1 METLRTPWWYS
12 PDVFFDL
19 TGETQRGWAREGA
32 ARYRAAHPERYGKGD
47 TPSVTPSKSVTASH
61 RSVTKS
67 VTSGKKSVT
76 SVTPERHSVTESVT
90 ESVTSKK
97 DKTAER
103 TRRWRE
109 KQRTAPE

>member
-1 METLRTPWWYS
+1 MAETLRKPSWWS
-12 PDVFFDL
+12 PDVEFDI
-19 TGETQRGWAREGA
+19 TGKTQLEWAKAGA
-32 ARYRAAHPERYGKGD
+32 AEYRELHPERYG
-47 TPSVTPSKSVTASH
+47 ASPAASP
-61 RSVTKS
+61 SVTKS

-90 ESVTSKK
+90 ESVTKK

-109 KQRTAPE
+109 KQRGASDELS